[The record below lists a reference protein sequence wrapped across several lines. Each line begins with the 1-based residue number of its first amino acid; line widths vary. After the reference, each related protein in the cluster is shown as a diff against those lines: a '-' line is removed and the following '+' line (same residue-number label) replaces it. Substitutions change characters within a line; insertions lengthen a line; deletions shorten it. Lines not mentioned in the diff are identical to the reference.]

1 MRRMTEGILCLA
13 GRDIDAL
20 RASPKLERLIEK
32 GFEVLLMTDPVDEVI
47 LAEGLEFESVK
58 LVNAAGDSAPA
69 ETEAERKLEE
79 EKLRELEPA
88 FAPLKKRTLEL
99 LGNVLEDVRPSLRM
113 VSSPACLVDAAN
125 GMSLQMEQ
133 LMRAMGQEVRQQKR
147 ILELNAEHPLVL
159 RLMKMAEDGDARVE
173 DFLAVLYDQAL
184 ILEGGA
190 ISDPAS
196 FVRRLSAVM
205 ALALQ

>member
-1 MRRMTEGILCLA
+1 M
-13 GRDIDAL
+13 
-20 RASPKLERLIEK
+20 KK
-32 GFEVLLMTDPVDEVI
+32 
-47 LAEGLEFESVK
+47 
-58 LVNAAGDSAPA
+58 
-69 ETEAERKLEE
+69 
-79 EKLRELEPA
+79 EKLKDLEPA
-88 FAPLKKRTLEL
+88 FEPLKKRTLEL
-99 LGNVLEDVRPSLRM
+99 MGNVLEDVRPSLRM
-113 VSSPACLVDAAN
+113 VFSPACLVDATN

-133 LMRAMGQEVRQQKR
+133 LMRAMGQDVRQQKR
-147 ILELNAEHPLVL
+147 VLELNADHPLVL
-159 RLMKMAEDGDARVE
+159 RLMKMAEDGDARVG